1 MGGLIQGVGTASGA
15 EGTVLMGSIITVG
28 AEIVAVICECSAVS
42 NLKKAGRAMER
53 ITINSNG
60 VSIAL

>member
-42 NLKKAGRAMER
+42 NLRKAGRAMER
-53 ITINSNG
+53 ITI
-60 VSIAL
+60 